1 MAPKKTSYPKQDI
14 KVLLLEGISP
24 NAVETFRAAGYSN
37 IVTHAKSLPEDE
49 LRKAIADA
57 HFIGIRSRTHLSA
70 EVLSDAKRLLAIGL
84 SADEIWCAIE
94 APGPWTLSITEA

>member
-49 LRKAIADA
+49 LRQ
-57 HFIGIRSRTHLSA
+57 GSPTPTSSA
-70 EVLSDAKRLLAIGL
+70 
-84 SADEIWCAIE
+84 SAR
-94 APGPWTLSITEA
+94 APS